1 MEIPAYRLGTVS
13 VEGSSHPVAVVA
25 DSMISLAQA
34 LGDDGPGALLRALAN
49 WDDARAKIEAAIAD
63 ADPAQAI
70 ATGEADIQAPLMYP
84 DKVICAGANY
94 YDHVAEVGIENID
107 DLMTTPYFF
116 FKPPKTTL
124 VGPGET
130 IDYPVGS
137 KAFDWE
143 IELAVIIGK
152 RSKGV
157 AVEDALGIIA
167 GYALSIDLT
176 ARDLQLTAPPF
187 FKIDWYAGKAQD
199 TSCPLGP
206 YITPAH
212 LVPDPQ
218 DLVLDLT
225 VNGEQKQ
232 HASTSGMIFTIAQLV
247 SRASEFVTLEPGD
260 IILTGSPAGVGK
272 ATNTYLQRGDK
283 LVASSPD
290 LGRLE
295 LTVRR

>member
-1 MEIPAYRLGTVS
+1 MEIPAYKLGTVL
-13 VEGSSHPVAVVA
+13 VEGASHPVAVA
-25 DSMISLAQA
+25 GESMINLAEA
-34 LGDDGPGALLRALAN
+34 LGADGPNALLVAFADWEN
-49 WDDARAKIEAAIAD
+49 ARGKIEAAVAEAAEVI
-63 ADPAQAI
+63 PP
-70 ATGEADIQAPLMYP
+70 GEAEIQTPLMYP

-94 YDHVAEVGIENID
+94 YDHVAEVGIKNIKE
-107 DLMTTPYFF
+107 LMTTPYFF
-116 FKPPKTTL
+116 FKPAKTTL

-130 IDYPVGS
+130 VEYPVGS

-157 AVEDALGIIA
+157 PVDDALGIIA

-176 ARDLQLTAPPF
+176 ARDLQLSAPPF
-187 FKIDWYAGKAQD
+187 FMIDWYAGKAQD

-206 YITPAH
+206 FITPAH

-225 VNGEQKQ
+225 INGEQKQ
-232 HASTSGMIFTIAQLV
+232 HASTSGMIYSIAELV
-247 SRASEFVTLEPGD
+247 SEATKFVTLEPGD

-272 ATNTYLQRGDK
+272 ASNTYLQHGDK

-295 LTVRR
+295 LTVR